1 MKLPNAEELI
11 TLVQKE
17 ISYLSII
24 KQDYED
30 KYEELNTEL
39 LTFAK
44 KNSQIKLKERELEN
58 KIIEVGKEKK
68 NLDDEKKSIEQ
79 KFESILTLIESI

>member
-1 MKLPNAEELI
+1 MKLPNAEELV

-17 ISYLSII
+17 LSYLKII

-44 KNSQIKLKERELEN
+44 KTSQIKSKERDLEN
-58 KIIEVGKEKK
+58 KIIEAGKEKK
-68 NLDDEKKSIEQ
+68 ALEEEKKIIEQ
-79 KFESILTLIESI
+79 KFESILNLIEKM